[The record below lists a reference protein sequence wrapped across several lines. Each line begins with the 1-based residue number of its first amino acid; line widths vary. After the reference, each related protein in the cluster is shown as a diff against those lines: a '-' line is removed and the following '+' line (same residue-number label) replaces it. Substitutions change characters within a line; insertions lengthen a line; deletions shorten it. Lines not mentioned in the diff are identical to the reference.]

1 MQNNN
6 DLVNDSTVNQ
16 PSEIN
21 PTEAL
26 RKTVN
31 YQKLVKDGMWDNNPA
46 LVQVLGLCPLLAV
59 SGSVVNGLGMGIATV
74 AVLVGSNIAVS
85 MIRNQITDAVRLPTF
100 VMIIAALTTCVQ
112 LLMQAFAFE
121 MYEVLGIFIPL
132 IVTNCAIIGRAEA
145 FASKNSILPSA
156 IDGFTMGMGFLC
168 ILVLLG
174 AMRELLGQGT
184 LFSNMDLLLGED
196 FSNSKIVV
204 VENYTKFL
212 FAILPPGAFVGL
224 GLIIA
229 GKNIIDSKLK
239 AIADRKKV
247 NHVKGSKRV
256 RTTGAIS

>member
-1 MQNNN
+1 M
-6 DLVNDSTVNQ
+6 NDSVAANS
-16 PSEIN
+16 SEESALA
-21 PTEAL
+21 EAP
-26 RKTVN
+26 VPN
-31 YQKLVKDGMWDNNPA
+31 YEKLVKDGLWTNNPA

-74 AVLVGSNIAVS
+74 AVLTGSNIGVS
-85 MIRNQITDAVRLPTF
+85 LIRKQITDAVRLPAF

-121 MYEVLGIFIPL
+121 MYEILGIFIPL

-145 FASKNSILPSA
+145 FASKNGIVASA
-156 IDGFTMGMGFLC
+156 VDGFVMGMGFLA

-174 AMRELLGQGT
+174 AMREVIGHGYI
-184 LFSNMDLLLGED
+184 FAGMDLLLGD
-196 FSNSKIVV
+196 GFADSKITII
-204 VENYTKFL
+204 ENYKSFL

-229 GKNIIDSKLK
+229 AKNIIDKNLK
-239 AIADRKKV
+239 AIADAKKGEV
-247 NHVKGSKRV
+247 VAGSKRV